1 MNTRMRF
8 MCITLAVMVSIG
20 CNFFTGILAPSMGEI
35 KIVNSYVEGSEIF
48 PGCRNLPN
56 ERNYGVCFID
66 YAPDNL
72 EDLSKPPS
80 DMLIAAPGDITS
92 FELPPGSYKLQEW
105 RMDAE
110 MNQEPGYNPCFKMFL
125 RPPETI
131 EIPSETEILFGN
143 ERSMPAAG
151 EFLEGVPINTNC
163 KFSGITINLPDI
175 PAGVKVETPGQAEEQ
190 IKPSDTTKAPVE
202 LPDPT
207 QMEYVRGFEG
217 VWETN
222 WGEMTCRV
230 DGVMVHCNYT
240 WDQGRIDAL
249 LSADGKTMEGQWAE
263 SPSYSPPEDGG
274 RVTFSLSPDGNS
286 IDGYWWYGQDRDGG
300 AWTGVRK

>member
-1 MNTRMRF
+1 MNTKKRF
-8 MCITLAVMVSIG
+8 MCITLAVMISIS
-20 CNFFTGILAPSMGEI
+20 CSIFTGILETSVGEI

-48 PGCRNLPN
+48 PGCSNLPL
-56 ERNYGVCFID
+56 ERKYGVCFIE
-66 YAPDNL
+66 YAPDNP
-72 EDLSKPPS
+72 EELSKPDS
-80 DMLIAAPGDITS
+80 DMLVAAPGEITS
-92 FELPPGSYKLQEW
+92 YELPLGSYKLQEW
-105 RMDAE
+105 HADVE
-110 MNQEPGYNPCFKMFL
+110 INQGPGYTPCFKMFL

-131 EIPSETEILFGN
+131 EIPSDTEIIFGS
-143 ERSMPAAG
+143 ERSMTASG
-151 EFLEGVPINTNC
+151 EFLEGVPFNSSC
-163 KFSGITINLPDI
+163 KFSGISINLPDAPTGI
-175 PAGVKVETPGQAEEQ
+175 QVETPSQAEVQ
-190 IKPSDTTKAPVE
+190 IEPPDTTVAPIE
-202 LPDPT
+202 QPNPT
-207 QMEYVRGFEG
+207 QVEYVRSFEG

-230 DGVMVHCNYT
+230 DGVMVHCDYE

-286 IDGYWWYGQDRDGG
+286 IDGYWWYGHNKDGG